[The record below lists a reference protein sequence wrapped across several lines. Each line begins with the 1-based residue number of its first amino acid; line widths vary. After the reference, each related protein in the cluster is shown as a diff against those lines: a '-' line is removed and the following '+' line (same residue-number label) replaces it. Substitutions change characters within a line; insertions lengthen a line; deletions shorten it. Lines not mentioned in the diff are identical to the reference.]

1 MFKSAAEALLRGG
14 PPDAQRPQAR
24 KRRSGGDSRAAVSG
38 NLIKEAKAEATAWPM
53 RAATTGQS
61 IMPSEMLDRLYI
73 WQSET
78 THSAAHHSGQG
89 SDFDAKQNYL
99 SPQL

>member
-1 MFKSAAEALLRGG
+1 MFKSAAKALLRLG
-14 PPDAQRPQAR
+14 PDAQRPQAR
-24 KRRSGGDSRAAVSG
+24 KRRSGGDGRAIVG
-38 NLIKEAKAEATAWPM
+38 YGLIAAAKAEATAWPM
-53 RAATTGQS
+53 RAATTGDS

-89 SDFDAKQNYL
+89 SDFDTKQNYL